1 MLPPISLLLPALI
14 LPLTTASSS
23 SPPPL
28 HPREIDCVTVW
39 DIFNSFSCNTNNF
52 DGLAGLAESQVLEQ
66 IISESDLP
74 NSTFFANDEHVTCL
88 FKDAKFV
95 LDDIEVVPDIDIPG
109 TICVYPD
116 DVPQGGLTLG
126 DIKILARQLS
136 DKCSK
141 CGAISAG
148 HVNATTVPDSA
159 RGYPRIDWR
168 DPPTCREE
176 SNCIT
181 AKKINE
187 TTEMRNAAA
196 GASGSLTAAAPTATG
211 SSAAGRV
218 VPAGLGDL
226 NVLLGTSVCL
236 AVAFLAGLMVV

>member
-1 MLPPISLLLPALI
+1 MFTTPIFLAATLSFA
-14 LPLTTASSS
+14 ASHAAD
-23 SPPPL
+23 L
-28 HPREIDCVTVW
+28 QTRRVDCET
-39 DIFNSFSCNTNNF
+39 IFTSFSCNTNNF
-52 DGLAGLAESQVLEQ
+52 DGLNGVAESHILEE
-66 IISESDLP
+66 IIQKSDLP
-74 NSTFFANDEHVTCL
+74 NSTFFANQEHVTCL

-126 DIKILARQLS
+126 EIKILIRKLS
-136 DKCSK
+136 DECSK

-148 HVNATTVPDSA
+148 HVHSTTVPSSA
-159 RGYPRIDWR
+159 RGYLRIDWR

-187 TTEMRNAAA
+187 TSERKNAEASSSSTGTVLATPSSLRN
-196 GASGSLTAAAPTATG
+196 
-211 SSAAGRV
+211 AAGRV
-218 VPAGLGDL
+218 VAGGLGGSNML
-226 NVLLGTSVCL
+226 FGSLVCL
-236 AVAFLAGLMVV
+236 ASAFVFGMIAI